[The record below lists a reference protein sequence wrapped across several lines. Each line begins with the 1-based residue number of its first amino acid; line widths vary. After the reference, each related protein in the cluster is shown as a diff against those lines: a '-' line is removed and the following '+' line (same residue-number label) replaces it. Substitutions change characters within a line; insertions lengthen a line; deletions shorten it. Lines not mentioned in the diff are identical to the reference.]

1 MHFYQTIGFG
11 NRDLAQNERRK
22 YDRETPEG
30 VPCSFLYSS
39 RAGTASSISGAADD
53 KHVLQMAG
61 KYLRLHSVWSV
72 TTPHLSYRPT
82 YSVLLLIWISF
93 GYNVISFYINI
104 RSPFFFFFFP
114 LFLFYFIIFL
124 YLKFLFC
131 FFFVFRNVPCSEFV
145 LILYFLAHCFLTSKN
160 SGGVQAPLLRSC
172 CVLVNCDDLSSIW
185 FSSAVQNIYAYIYI
199 HDEMNLFQTS
209 NFNCVNYRNKAR
221 YQNYQT
227 TVFER
232 TECVTNLA
240 PAAESG
246 NSRLERNSL

>member
-22 YDRETPEG
+22 YDRET
-30 VPCSFLYSS
+30 PCSFLYSS

-104 RSPFFFFFFP
+104 HTLFFFFFSFFSFVFILFHYILYLKFLYCILNFFFFFFRVP
-114 LFLFYFIIFL
+114 E
-124 YLKFLFC
+124 C
-131 FFFVFRNVPCSEFV
+131 PCSEFV

-172 CVLVNCDDLSSIW
+172 CVLVNCDDLSSI
-185 FSSAVQNIYAYIYI
+185 
-199 HDEMNLFQTS
+199 
-209 NFNCVNYRNKAR
+209 
-221 YQNYQT
+221 
-227 TVFER
+227 
-232 TECVTNLA
+232 
-240 PAAESG
+240 
-246 NSRLERNSL
+246 